1 MSRLIPRTA
10 VSSFSTSTDLVRL
23 ATAAAASLLL
33 SACASQPSGPDPVQQ
48 RLTELDERI
57 ARVDRIV
64 DNQSLIQL
72 AQRIEAQQA
81 QLRELNGRID
91 ELQNANEQLKRQQR
105 DLYADLDQRLKA
117 APPAVAPREPVAV
130 APVVAAVQPAGD
142 EQQSYTRAF
151 DLLKNGD
158 YAAAVTAFKQ
168 QAASFPAGALADNT
182 QYWLGE
188 AYYVMRDYPAA
199 ATAFEKVI
207 SGWPNSRKL
216 ADAQL
221 KLGYTQFEQ
230 KRLAQARSTLQ
241 QVVTKYPGTDAAK
254 LAAERLSKI
263 PADAR

>member
-1 MSRLIPRTA
+1 M
-10 VSSFSTSTDLVRL
+10 
-23 ATAAAASLLL
+23 LL

-48 RLTELDERI
+48 HLAELDERV

-117 APPAVAPREPVAV
+117 PSTAVRPEVAPPQPVAV
-130 APVVAAVQPAGD
+130 VVPAGD
-142 EQQSYTRAF
+142 EQQSYARAF

-158 YAAAVTAFKQ
+158 YAAAVAAFKQ
-168 QAASFPAGALADNT
+168 QASSFPAGALADNT

-199 ATAFEKVI
+199 ATAFEKVLA
-207 SGWPNSRKL
+207 GWPNSRKL

-230 KRLAQARSTLQ
+230 KRLAQARTTLQ
-241 QVVTKYPGTDAAK
+241 QVVTKFPGTDAAK

>member
-1 MSRLIPRTA
+1 MS
-10 VSSFSTSTDLVRL
+10 SSSTSTNLRCL
-23 ATAAAASLLL
+23 AAATAALLL
-33 SACASQPSGPDPVQQ
+33 TACASQPTGPDPVQQ
-48 RLTELDERI
+48 RFSELEERV

-64 DNQSLIQL
+64 DNQSLVQL
-72 AQRIEAQQA
+72 EQRIELQQA

-105 DLYADLDQRLKA
+105 DLYADLDQRIKA
-117 APPAVAPREPVAV
+117 APAPTAQQEPASLVAT
-130 APVVAAVQPAGD
+130 PVVAQATGD
-142 EQQSYTRAF
+142 EQQQYTRAF

-158 YAAAVTAFKQ
+158 YAAAVSAFKQ
-168 QAASFPAGALADNT
+168 QAVSFPTGALADNT

-199 ATAFEKVI
+199 AAAFEKVI
-207 SGWPNSRKL
+207 AGWPSSRKL

-221 KLGYTQFEQ
+221 KLGFTQFEQ
-230 KRLAQARSTLQ
+230 KRLAQARATLQ
-241 QVVTKYPGTDAAK
+241 QVVTRFPGTDAAK

>member
-1 MSRLIPRTA
+1 M
-10 VSSFSTSTDLVRL
+10 RL
-23 ATAAAASLLL
+23 AARVAAGAAGLLM
-33 SACASQPSGPDPVQQ
+33 AGCAAQPAGPDPVQLH
-48 RLTELDERI
+48 LTQLDERV
-57 ARVDRIV
+57 ARIDRIL
-64 DNQSLIQL
+64 DNQSLVQL

-91 ELQNANEQLKRQQR
+91 ELQNTNEQLRRQQR
-105 DLYADLDQRLKA
+105 DLYADLDQRLKSAASAPA
-117 APPAVAPREPVAV
+117 APVEAPPTLPAP
-130 APVVAAVQPAGD
+130 QPAGD
-142 EQQSYTRAF
+142 EQQQYTRAF

-158 YAAAVTAFKQ
+158 YPAAVAAFKQ

-182 QYWLGE
+182 HYWLGE

-199 ATAFEKVI
+199 AAAFEKVI

-216 ADAQL
+216 ADALL

-230 KRLAQARSTLQ
+230 KRLAQARATLQ
-241 QVVTKYPGTDAAK
+241 QVVTRFPGTDAAK

>member
-1 MSRLIPRTA
+1 MACL
-10 VSSFSTSTDLVRL
+10 
-23 ATAAAASLLL
+23 AAALLL
-33 SACASQPSGPDPVQQ
+33 AGCASQPAGPDPVQLH
-48 RLTELDERI
+48 LTQLDERV
-57 ARVDRIV
+57 ARIDRIL
-64 DNQSLIQL
+64 DNQSLVQL

-91 ELQNANEQLKRQQR
+91 ELQNTNEQLRRQQR
-105 DLYADLDQRLKA
+105 DLYADLDQRLKSA
-117 APPAVAPREPVAV
+117 ASAPVAPAEPLPAVPMA
-130 APVVAAVQPAGD
+130 QPAGD
-142 EQQSYTRAF
+142 EQQQYTRAF

-158 YAAAVTAFKQ
+158 YPAAVAAFKQ

-199 ATAFEKVI
+199 ASAFEKVI

-216 ADAQL
+216 ADALL

-230 KRLAQARSTLQ
+230 KRLAQARGTLQ
-241 QVVTKYPGTDAAK
+241 QVVTRFPGTDAAK

>member
-1 MSRLIPRTA
+1 M
-10 VSSFSTSTDLVRL
+10 RL
-23 ATAAAASLLL
+23 AALVAAGAAGLLL
-33 SACASQPSGPDPVQQ
+33 AGCAAQPAGSDPVQLH
-48 RLTELDERI
+48 LTQLDERV
-57 ARVDRIV
+57 ARIDRIL
-64 DNQSLIQL
+64 DNQSLVQL

-91 ELQNANEQLKRQQR
+91 ELQNTNEQLRRQQR
-105 DLYADLDQRLKA
+105 DLYADLDQRLKSAASAPA
-117 APPAVAPREPVAV
+117 APVEVPPTLPAP
-130 APVVAAVQPAGD
+130 QPAGD
-142 EQQSYTRAF
+142 EQQQYTRAF

-158 YAAAVTAFKQ
+158 YPAAVAAFKQ

-199 ATAFEKVI
+199 AAAFEKVI

-216 ADAQL
+216 ADALL

-230 KRLAQARSTLQ
+230 KRLAQARATLQ
-241 QVVTKYPGTDAAK
+241 QVVTRFPGTDAAK